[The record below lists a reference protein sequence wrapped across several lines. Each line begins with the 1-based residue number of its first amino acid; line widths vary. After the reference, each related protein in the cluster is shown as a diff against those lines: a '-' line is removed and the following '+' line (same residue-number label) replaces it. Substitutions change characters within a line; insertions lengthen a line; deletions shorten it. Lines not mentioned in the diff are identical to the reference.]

1 MSRLTEIRTK
11 AGWSRDRAAVEARV
25 AYATA
30 RLYEADP
37 DAIRDPRARARL
49 DAAWQRMQVE
59 KSGDDARQGA
69 A

>member
-1 MSRLTEIRTK
+1 MSPLTEIRTK

-30 RLYEADP
+30 RLYEANP
-37 DAIRDPRARARL
+37 EAVRDPNARARL
-49 DAAWQRMQVE
+49 DAAWRRMEAGEPVG
-59 KSGDDARQGA
+59 STRSGA

>member
-1 MSRLTEIRTK
+1 MSRLTEIRQK

-37 DAIRDPRARARL
+37 DAVRDQKARARL
-49 DAAWQRMQVE
+49 DGAWQRMQGE
-59 KSGDDARQGA
+59 AGADAVRTRA
-69 A
+69 P